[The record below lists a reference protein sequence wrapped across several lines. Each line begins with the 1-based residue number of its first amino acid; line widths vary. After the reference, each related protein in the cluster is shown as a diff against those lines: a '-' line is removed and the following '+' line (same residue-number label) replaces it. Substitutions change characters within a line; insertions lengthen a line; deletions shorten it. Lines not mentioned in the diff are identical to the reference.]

1 LATRRPNAIQRAC
14 TGGAWRGRHQYH
26 ARQLP
31 VVPRVGPM
39 TAAEESPTVGIFKT
53 IRSREDRANIDTI
66 KRHDVSFVG
75 GLTPY
80 QAEHVAT
87 EKR

>member
-1 LATRRPNAIQRAC
+1 
-14 TGGAWRGRHQYH
+14 
-26 ARQLP
+26 
-31 VVPRVGPM
+31 M